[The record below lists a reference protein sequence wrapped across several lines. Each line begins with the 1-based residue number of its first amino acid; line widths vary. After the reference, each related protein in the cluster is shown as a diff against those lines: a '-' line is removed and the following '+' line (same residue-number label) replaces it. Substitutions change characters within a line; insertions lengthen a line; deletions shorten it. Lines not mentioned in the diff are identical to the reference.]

1 MIESVEFQIIC
12 IRKTERAETDR
23 NKNRGRE
30 RKRNPKV
37 FSKRINH
44 RNIYIFL
51 WDKYTKRGRRER
63 ERERG
68 RGGRKR
74 KETPEVAP

>member
-37 FSKRINH
+37 FCKSINH

-63 ERERG
+63 ERERE
-68 RGGRKR
+68 RREKEKR
-74 KETPEVAP
+74 NP

>member
-37 FSKRINH
+37 FSKRINIP
-44 RNIYIFL
+44 REVE
-51 WDKYTKRGRRER
+51 ER
-63 ERERG
+63 ERER
-68 RGGRKR
+68 K
-74 KETPEVAP
+74 KKPLQ